1 MGTAGDRRPPIP
13 RGAKVGFL
21 FVGEC
26 LCLNFLNTRIVVNG
40 RLVDLFQDF
49 PDWVEWSLMAKVLNP
64 SQARQAFRRWKRSL
78 KVTGAF
84 EVAKAFRESL
94 RGAVEHIAQ
103 GEKVP
108 ETTIGGINALLRHP
122 IGYSSLAH
130 GPDGL
135 EVQRHLVFEEPI
147 DMLVPIAESAA
158 DLFSHGDGSL
168 IKKCENPACVLYF
181 YDTTKNHARRWCSM
195 SVCGNRMKVAAFYR
209 RNRNRKAG
217 N

>member
-1 MGTAGDRRPPIP
+1 LD
-13 RGAKVGFL
+13 
-21 FVGEC
+21 FV
-26 LCLNFLNTRIVVNG
+26 NTRVVVNG
-40 RLVDLFQDF
+40 QLVDLVQDF
-49 PDWVEWSLMAKVLNP
+49 ADWVKWSLQAKVLNP
-64 SQARQAFRRWKRSL
+64 VQASQALRRWKGSPEAA
-78 KVTGAF
+78 GAF
-84 EVAKAFRESL
+84 EVAKAFRKSL
-94 RGAVEHIAQ
+94 RGAVEHIAR
-103 GEKVP
+103 GGKVP
-108 ETTIGGINALLRHP
+108 EHTIGQINALLRHP
-122 IGYSSLAH
+122 IGFSTLAH

-135 EVQRHLVFEEPI
+135 EVQRHLVFDEPI
-147 DMLVPIAESAA
+147 HMLLPVAESAA